1 MLEIQI
7 FYLLKLLLC
16 ETHRGLSS
24 IQAGKSVLQVHW
36 SEQTKYYNLYRNMF
50 SRTFTVWH
58 TTYPHTHTHTRKQIC
73 WWCWHIAYCKLFSPF
88 VRRWHECAAIIHIR
102 RNSDRSVWHP
112 PRHFLMSHDALDD
125 TLWWE
130 SDGEIRVR
138 CHSTDWIFIFTMKE
152 NSTELKTHFK
162 ELYAPHFCLVARTT
176 YLHCITLNLPLN
188 TLYGDAVLMILTLF
202 LYGHRSIQL

>member
-58 TTYPHTHTHTRKQIC
+58 TTYPHTHGSKSAGGVGILR
-73 WWCWHIAYCKLFSPF
+73 IANFSAHSF
-88 VRRWHECAAIIHIR
+88 G
-102 RNSDRSVWHP
+102 
-112 PRHFLMSHDALDD
+112 DD
-125 TLWWE
+125 MN
-130 SDGEIRVR
+130 V
-138 CHSTDWIFIFTMKE
+138 
-152 NSTELKTHFK
+152 
-162 ELYAPHFCLVARTT
+162 
-176 YLHCITLNLPLN
+176 
-188 TLYGDAVLMILTLF
+188 
-202 LYGHRSIQL
+202 QQ